1 MKRLLLLSLTT
12 MSFLLVRYPVY
23 AWNTAYFT
31 SGKVVT
37 VSYPDKLV
45 VGKRAYTI
53 APKAAIV
60 IRYKNGPSIYE
71 KKGSI
76 SDIYQGDKV
85 FIRVEGTTIHQVF
98 IERWGQ

>member
-1 MKRLLLLSLTT
+1 MKRLLLLVMCISILSGLT
-12 MSFLLVRYPVY
+12 SPLY

-45 VGKRAYTI
+45 VGKRTYTM
-53 APKAAIV
+53 APKAEIV

-71 KKGSI
+71 KKGSF

-85 FIRVEGTTIHQVF
+85 YIRVEGTTIHQVF
-98 IERWGQ
+98 IERW